1 MFWAML
7 LYGKNG
13 YGGSPLAEPAR
24 PQMSP
29 MACCILPPKNRRLSP
44 VVNSLLM
51 AVQRP
56 NSAGRGEGRQ
66 GGLDGTGALITGAGG
81 IKGGGSAVRKTRTA
95 IEAAKARAVRPWG
108 GVSKV
113 EIEGN
118 NMLYIKG
125 IGVA

>member
-1 MFWAML
+1 
-7 LYGKNG
+7 
-13 YGGSPLAEPAR
+13 
-24 PQMSP
+24 
-29 MACCILPPKNRRLSP
+29 
-44 VVNSLLM
+44 M

-81 IKGGGSAVRKTRTA
+81 IKGGGSAVCKTRTV

-118 NMLYIKG
+118 NILYIKG
-125 IGVA
+125 IGVAISTFETLPGTVTRLWLRRDRFRPTVCPAFAPVA